1 MALSENDDLILS
13 DEENNKF
20 LDLELQRQE
29 DKNKQIKYIYNNVL
43 DKLK

>member
-29 DKNKQIKYIYNNVL
+29 DKNKQIKYIYNNIL